1 MAIDKGKGK
10 RTATQKQYTS
20 DSLNLAKN
28 WKVVNTS
35 KNPKAQGKAEDAIWK
50 ITGNSTSERTGS
62 MGPAGKSFINS
73 MKDNDIVKPKLK
85 KGGSV
90 GISKMKMGGGV
101 KKMEIGGQFSK
112 AAPSTISTH
121 VPAAVKPS
129 PVPRTM
135 THERSHVG
143 PQKPMMKKGGMVGK
157 SKKK

>member
-1 MAIDKGKGK
+1 MGIDKGKGK
-10 RTATQKQYTS
+10 RTAAQKQYTS
-20 DSLNLAKN
+20 DSLSLAKN
-28 WKVVNTS
+28 WKIVNTS
-35 KNPKAQGKAEDAIWK
+35 KNPKAQGAAEDAIWK
-50 ITGNSTSERTGS
+50 ITGNSTGERTGS
-62 MGPAGKSFINS
+62 MGPAGKSFMNA
-73 MKDNDIVKPKLK
+73 MKDNDIYKSKLK

-101 KKMEIGGQFSK
+101 KKMSVGGPVSK
-112 AAPSTISTH
+112 ATPSKINTV

-135 THERSHVG
+135 THEQSHVG